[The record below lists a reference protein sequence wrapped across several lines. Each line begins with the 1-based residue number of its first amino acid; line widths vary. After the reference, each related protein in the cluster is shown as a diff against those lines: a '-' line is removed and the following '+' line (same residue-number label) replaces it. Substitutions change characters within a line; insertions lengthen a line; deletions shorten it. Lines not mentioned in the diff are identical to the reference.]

1 MKNTYFNDV
10 LNFTVELGV
19 IQKKKKKHK
28 NTLLKT
34 LQKGEKKIL
43 KKIHLQI
50 PVDCVERKEAW
61 FPALIL
67 ERQKKGADQIE

>member
-1 MKNTYFNDV
+1 
-10 LNFTVELGV
+10 LIIFTVEICV
-19 IQKKKKKHK
+19 IQKKKKHK

-50 PVDCVERKEAW
+50 PVDCVERKEA
-61 FPALIL
+61 
-67 ERQKKGADQIE
+67 

>member
-19 IQKKKKKHK
+19 IQKKKKHK

-67 ERQKKGADQIE
+67 ERQKKRADQIE

>member
-19 IQKKKKKHK
+19 IQKKKKHK

-50 PVDCVERKEAW
+50 PVDCVERKEA
-61 FPALIL
+61 
-67 ERQKKGADQIE
+67 